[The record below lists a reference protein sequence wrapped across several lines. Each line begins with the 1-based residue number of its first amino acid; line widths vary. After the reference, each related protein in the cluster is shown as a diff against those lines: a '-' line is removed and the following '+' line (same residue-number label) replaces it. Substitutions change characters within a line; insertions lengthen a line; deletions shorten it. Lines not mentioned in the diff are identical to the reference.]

1 MAGVLQAEFRHSV
14 PSRSSRAI
22 ATVRASRMLWAEG
35 MRVAVSTCRFG
46 RMFLVRGPEP
56 RDLRFGEFLL
66 VTGQRAQVGA
76 VRVIWRDG
84 ATGFLIT
91 LGEALPLDIG
101 DKGPLVE

>member
-1 MAGVLQAEFRHSV
+1 
-14 PSRSSRAI
+14 
-22 ATVRASRMLWAEG
+22 MLWAEG

-46 RMFLVRGPEP
+46 CMFLVRGPEP

-91 LGEALPLDIG
+91 LG
-101 DKGPLVE
+101 KRSR

>member
-1 MAGVLQAEFRHSV
+1 MVGVFQAEFRLSV

-46 RMFLVRGPEP
+46 CMFLVRGPQP

-76 VRVIWRDG
+76 VQNSPG
-84 ATGFLIT
+84 SSCPSACGTGLT
-91 LGEALPLDIG
+91 GSDQ
-101 DKGPLVE
+101 